1 MTQEEIRHIDMA
13 VCRVTGEETGKDVST
28 ARKTRRKP
36 TLPESAARAV
46 LAHILHDYYN
56 ATYGEIAAYT
66 GITIGAAMK
75 CAAKARSLIFT
86 DRLHREIFHKS
97 IKQLTNI

>member
-1 MTQEEIRHIDMA
+1 MTQEETRRIDSIICHVA
-13 VCRVTGEETGKDVST
+13 ETETGREVKT
-28 ARKTRRKP
+28 ARKTQRKP

-46 LAHILHDYYN
+46 FAHILHDYYN

-75 CAAKARSLIFT
+75 CAAKARILIFT
-86 DRLHREIFHKS
+86 DRLHREILHKS
-97 IKQLTNI
+97 IKQLTRA

>member
-1 MTQEEIRHIDMA
+1 MAQEETRRIDSII
-13 VCRVTGEETGKDVST
+13 CRVAEVETGREVKT

-66 GITIGAAMK
+66 NITLGAAMK
-75 CAAKARSLIFT
+75 CAAKARELIFT
-86 DRLHREIFHKS
+86 DRLHKIIFNRAMNILT
-97 IKQLTNI
+97 IK

>member
-1 MTQEEIRHIDMA
+1 MTQEETRRIDS
-13 VCRVTGEETGKDVST
+13 VICRVAEVETGRKVGT

-36 TLPESAARAV
+36 TLPESVARAV

-66 GITIGAAMK
+66 NITLGAAMK
-75 CAAKARSLIFT
+75 CAAKARELIFT
-86 DRLHREIFHKS
+86 DRLHKIIFNKS
-97 IKQLTNI
+97 MNILTSE